1 MPMSPKDKR
10 PREPVVLDRKF
21 IAKGTV
27 IIREGEQGAVAY
39 LVQSGQVQ
47 VYSEAGGK
55 KTVLGILGPGE
66 IFGEMA
72 LFNEGLRTASVQ
84 ALEDCNVVTITRQSL
99 EEKLKKSD
107 PTIRAIVRMAFERL
121 DGGNKAIVSSQPE

>member
-1 MPMSPKDKR
+1 MSPKDKR